1 MTRNI
6 NIDHHNQPAGVIHPM
21 MNGGNRK
28 MMPPALSP
36 EERVKGLE
44 DVLRKYELKTAG
56 PEEELRVPPKG
67 SFVVDGLASEGP
79 MLTES
84 AFKEATA
91 KEPTLMESLI
101 DLSAAI
107 QEDER
112 LTTRLEQLSSPK
124 ESTSK
129 EPALQETTPK
139 GPTSKGPSLKEPAP
153 MDLLID
159 LNAEGIA
166 VRDWVKAGPN
176 QLSTAPKERAACKE
190 PSPKKHMPMDLLVE
204 LSAEERGGTLHSVN
218 RDQGWLKVGPEQLAV
233 PKEPALKEPARK
245 EPVRKEPTFK
255 EPARKEPAPKGA
267 TSKEAARKEPA
278 FKEFTRKEASPKE
291 PARKEPTRNEPSRKE
306 PTRKEPARKE
316 PTRKGHTRKE
326 PYRKEPYRKEP
337 YRKDPYR
344 KEPYRK
350 EPYRKEPYCKEPY
363 RKEPTRKEPNRKE
376 PAPKEPAFKEPAF
389 KEPAFKESTP
399 MGTLID
405 LSNVPRTKVAPL
417 PPMLH
422 GIRHLLGIQR
432 TYEKAVPVF
441 SAIPAL
447 VPAKKY
453 DYPSPTSVQGNK
465 LAPKYSSTPAP
476 PNMRNQLST
485 PPPHMRIL
493 SMAGG
498 AATPPHMRAPSE
510 NSSLTRSLSPAS
522 SSSRSQSPA
531 PVKLGPAKP
540 APDQSGRYFL
550 NWANEVPDY
559 AWTQGTQR
567 GEEREW

>member
-1 MTRNI
+1 MARNI
-6 NIDHHNQPAGVIHPM
+6 NNDRHCKPAGVIHPM
-21 MNGGNRK
+21 LNGGDRK
-28 MMPPALSP
+28 MMPPTLGP
-36 EERVKGLE
+36 EERVKALE
-44 DVLRKYELKTAG
+44 DLLREYELKTAG
-56 PEEELRVPPKG
+56 PEKELCVPPKE
-67 SFVVDGLASEGP
+67 SFVAKGIASEGP

-84 AFKEATA
+84 ASKEATA

-112 LTTRLEQLSSPK
+112 LTVGLGQPSSSKESAPK
-124 ESTSK
+124 ETTS
-129 EPALQETTPK
+129 K

-166 VRDWVKAGPN
+166 VHDWVKAGPN
-176 QLSTAPKERAACKE
+176 QL
-190 PSPKKHMPMDLLVE
+190 PKKIMPMDLLVE
-204 LSAEERGGTLHSVN
+204 LSAEERAGTMHSVI
-218 RDQGWLKVGPEQLAV
+218 RDQGCLKTGPEHLSV
-233 PKEPALKEPARK
+233 PKEAPIKEPIRKEPAGKEPAFKEVTAKQAAPKEPARNEPTRNEPTRNGPTRNEPTRNEPTRNEPTRNELTRKQPARKEPALKEPARK
-245 EPVRKEPTFK
+245 E
-255 EPARKEPAPKGA
+255 A
-267 TSKEAARKEPA
+267 TY
-278 FKEFTRKEASPKE
+278 
-291 PARKEPTRNEPSRKE
+291 NQ
-306 PTRKEPARKE
+306 PTRKE
-316 PTRKGHTRKE
+316 HTR
-326 PYRKEPYRKEP
+326 R
-337 YRKDPYR
+337 
-344 KEPYRK
+344 
-350 EPYRKEPYCKEPY
+350 EPY
-363 RKEPTRKEPNRKE
+363 RKEPTRKEPTRKEPTRKE
-376 PAPKEPAFKEPAF
+376 PAPKEPAFKEPASKEPAF
-389 KEPAFKESTP
+389 KEPAFKDATP

-476 PNMRNQLST
+476 PNMRNQMST

-493 SMAGG
+493 NMARG

-510 NSSLTRSLSPAS
+510 NSSLTRSISPAS

-531 PVKLGPAKP
+531 PVKPGPAKP
-540 APDQSGRYFL
+540 GLDQSGRYFPT
-550 NWANEVPDY
+550 WADEVPDY
-559 AWTQGTQR
+559 AWGQGTKR

>member
-1 MTRNI
+1 
-6 NIDHHNQPAGVIHPM
+6 

-44 DVLRKYELKTAG
+44 DVLREYELKTAG

-67 SFVVDGLASEGP
+67 SFVADGLASKGP

-112 LTTRLEQLSSPK
+112 LTTRLEQLSSSK

-129 EPALQETTPK
+129 EPALQETAPK
-139 GPTSKGPSLKEPAP
+139 GPTSKGPSLKEPPP

-176 QLSTAPKERAACKE
+176 QLSTAPEGRAACKE
-190 PSPKKHMPMDLLVE
+190 PNPKKHMPMDLLVE
-204 LSAEERGGTLHSVN
+204 LSAEERGGTIHSVN
-218 RDQGWLKVGPEQLAV
+218 RDQGWLKVGPEQLSV

-291 PARKEPTRNEPSRKE
+291 PARKEPTRKE
-306 PTRKEPARKE
+306 PTRKEPIRKE
-316 PTRKGHTRKE
+316 PTRKGHT
-326 PYRKEPYRKEP
+326 
-337 YRKDPYR
+337 
-344 KEPYRK
+344 
-350 EPYRKEPYCKEPY
+350 

-389 KEPAFKESTP
+389 KEPAFKEPAFKEPTP

-476 PNMRNQLST
+476 LNMRNQLST

-498 AATPPHMRAPSE
+498 AATAPHMRAPSE

-550 NWANEVPDY
+550 KWADEVPDY
-559 AWTQGTQR
+559 GWTQGTQR
-567 GEEREW
+567 GEEIEW

>member
-1 MTRNI
+1 MAQNI
-6 NIDHHNQPAGVIHPM
+6 NSDHHSKPAGIIHPM
-21 MNGGNRK
+21 VNGGERK
-28 MMPPALSP
+28 MMPPTLSH
-36 EERVKGLE
+36 VKALE
-44 DVLRKYELKTAG
+44 DVLREYELKTAG
-56 PEEELRVPPKG
+56 PEEELCVPPKG
-67 SFVVDGLASEGP
+67 SFVADGIAPEGL
-79 MLTES
+79 MLTEAAS
-84 AFKEATA
+84 KEATS

-107 QEDER
+107 HEDER
-112 LTTRLEQLSSPK
+112 LMAGLEQPSS
-124 ESTSK
+124 SK
-129 EPALQETTPK
+129 EPTPKEPAPKETTLK
-139 GPTSKGPSLKEPAP
+139 GPTSKGPSFKGPAP

-166 VRDWVKAGPN
+166 VHDWVKAGPN
-176 QLSTAPKERAACKE
+176 QLSTTSKERAACKE
-190 PSPKKHMPMDLLVE
+190 PSVKEHIPMDLLVE
-204 LSAEERGGTLHSVN
+204 LSAEERDGSMPSVI
-218 RDQGWLKVGPEQLAV
+218 RDQSWLKAGPEPLSV
-233 PKEPALKEPARK
+233 LKEAAIK
-245 EPVRKEPTFK
+245 EPVRKEPAGKEPAFKEVTHNKEPTHNDPSSK
-255 EPARKEPAPKGA
+255 EPARKEPAPK
-267 TSKEAARKEPA
+267 
-278 FKEFTRKEASPKE
+278 
-291 PARKEPTRNEPSRKE
+291 
-306 PTRKEPARKE
+306 EPARKE
-316 PTRKGHTRKE
+316 PTRKESTRKEHTRKE
-326 PYRKEPYRKEP
+326 PYRKEPS
-337 YRKDPYR
+337 
-344 KEPYRK
+344 
-350 EPYRKEPYCKEPY
+350 
-363 RKEPTRKEPNRKE
+363 RKEPTRKE

-389 KEPAFKESTP
+389 KEPAFKEPAFKEPAFKEATP

-465 LAPKYSSTPAP
+465 LAQKYSSTPAP
-476 PNMRNQLST
+476 PHMRNPMST

-493 SMAGG
+493 NNAKG

-531 PVKLGPAKP
+531 PVKPGPAKP
-540 APDQSGRYFL
+540 GLNQSGRYFPT
-550 NWANEVPDY
+550 WADEVPNY
-559 AWTQGTQR
+559 AWGQGTQR